1 MTGMRD
7 TPVTSRLKPYGVL
20 RSNGIMTRQIRQ
32 ILFEDDE
39 RPEDAPDPEADVL
52 HAIAVYTG
60 VEADREIAE
69 VKEETWSEEMSDE
82 DVRDEDMG
90 DKEPMFEVEQKV
102 GGKVE
107 SEAQNVDAKE
117 TAVER

>member
-1 MTGMRD
+1 MHT
-7 TPVTSRLKPYGVL
+7 L
-20 RSNGIMTRQIRQ
+20 RQ

-60 VEADREIAE
+60 VGGDREIAE

-82 DVRDEDMG
+82 DVGDEDMGDEDMSDEEEVG

-102 GGKVE
+102 GGKEE

-117 TAVER
+117 TVVER